1 MGQIIAFFDF
11 DNFSR
16 LLENGNQLGFHDNN
30 NRGSFYFFTCYENE
44 YGGSWIADCGNHGN
58 CDNDCTF
65 WHLCR
70 SAKIILAP
78 DIGEDWLYA
87 PNQPF
92 KFLRHNKT
100 RPKRYAHLLNSP
112 NLKGYEFSPEEA
124 QNGNP
129 YFNLAQEI
137 ERETDCGSTWE
148 TIKDFDSLTETAIEL
163 LERFARNE
171 QLGEDDFRTSVMNR
185 SSNLEPSFLELINWD
200 QCVLGNFLDQA
211 RGKKRGLEV
220 GELRDFIQEKI
231 VRIS

>member
-16 LLENGNQLGFHDNN
+16 LLKNGNQLGFHDNN

-44 YGGSWIADCGNHGN
+44 YGGSWIAVCGNHGN
-58 CDNDCTF
+58 CHDDCTF
-65 WHLCR
+65 CHLCR

-78 DIGEDWLYA
+78 DIGKDWLYA

-100 RPKRYAHLLNSP
+100 KPKRYAHLLNSP

-124 QNGNP
+124 KNGNP

-163 LERFARNE
+163 LEQFQCNPE
-171 QLGEDDFRTSVMNR
+171 YGPGDDFRTRVR
-185 SSNLEPSFLELINWD
+185 AFSNDLAPKFLELIDWD
-200 QCVLGNFLDQA
+200 GGLLRNFLETNEDVGM
-211 RGKKRGLEV
+211 REV
-220 GELRDFIQEKI
+220 SGFIGEHFFRRLKF
-231 VRIS
+231 